1 MILSC
6 TCWGDRRQLFSKI
19 YKFFCDY
26 IGISI
31 EDFHQKCIE
40 IVNKE
45 LFVLDEIL
53 KLKDRIRC

>member
-1 MILSC
+1 MSRDTALARVGEIDGNCS
-6 TCWGDRRQLFSKI
+6 QKYINS
-19 YKFFCDY
+19 FCDY

-45 LFVLDEIL
+45 LFVLDGNSF
-53 KLKDRIRC
+53 